1 MLMSCT
7 CFADSVPTEDAEL
20 TRLRLERA
28 TRIASLVA
36 SICSSPGKEAPLW
49 SVDANLRPRAV
60 MEHLCAPLILT
71 VLTGIAGR
79 KTGSSSAA
87 EGASLCR

>member
-1 MLMSCT
+1 MGKTGGGELNYVSDVDVMYVL
-7 CFADSVPTEDAEL
+7 ADSAPTEDAEL

-49 SVDANLRPRAV
+49 SVDANLRPEGRDGA
-60 MEHLCAPLILT
+60 LCAHH
-71 VLTGIAGR
+71 
-79 KTGSSSAA
+79 
-87 EGASLCR
+87 